1 MMESP
6 EAAGATSAK
15 DWPEETGKHLEI
27 RVLRAL
33 NEAATWNQ
41 ALGNRFEALRDI
53 AAAERVA
60 KRICQTPAGKGKES
74 PTEEAASIGDATG
87 KDKAP
92 RGKGNEVPAKAAAA
106 AGNATGKGNAP
117 GGQGKEV
124 RGKAAASAGNAK
136 GKGNASGGKGKDV
149 PAGAAAD
156 PPRSQGEM
164 MQNNI
169 VDALYVVGRY
179 QAMTPKVKA
188 KAKAVLKAK
197 AKAAIAK
204 AKACIELKKGKGK
217 AKEAKGVAKAAGVN
231 GATKYRRLK

>member
-1 MMESP
+1 MESP

-74 PTEEAASIGDATG
+74 PAEFAARAAVEAAA
-87 KDKAP
+87 
-92 RGKGNEVPAKAAAA
+92 EAAAA
-106 AGNATGKGNAP
+106 AGNAKGKGNAP

-124 RGKAAASAGNAK
+124 PGKAAAAAGNAK
-136 GKGNASGGKGKDV
+136 GKGNASGGKGKEV

-231 GATKYRRLK
+231 GATKYKRLK